1 MIAPTEGEIIASPE
15 DVPAGRCTMLVAVW
29 HPIPCPAG
37 IRMAFATHL
46 HGRDAEVTVAEGA
59 HTWHWRVV
67 SPTGHV
73 LAEGDAVDRDAA
85 ELAAES
91 EVSAVHPPTDHL
103 IDELVG

>member
-1 MIAPTEGEIIASPE
+1 
-15 DVPAGRCTMLVAVW
+15 MLVAVW

-91 EVSAVHPPTDHL
+91 EVSGRNLESLLRSYVPGPMSGPQREFH
-103 IDELVG
+103 

>member
-1 MIAPTEGEIIASPE
+1 
-15 DVPAGRCTMLVAVW
+15 MLVAVW

-67 SPTGHV
+67 SPTGHL
-73 LAEGDAVDRDAA
+73 LAEGTPSGRWVKEYIYLDG
-85 ELAAES
+85 L
-91 EVSAVHPPTDHL
+91 P
-103 IDELVG
+103 VGVLK